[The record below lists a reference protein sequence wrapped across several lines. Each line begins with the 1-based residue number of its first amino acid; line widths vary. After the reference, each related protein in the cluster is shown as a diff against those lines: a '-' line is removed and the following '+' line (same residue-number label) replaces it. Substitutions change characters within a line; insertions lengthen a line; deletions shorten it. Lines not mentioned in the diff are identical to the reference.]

1 MLSVEEG
8 NVLLKSIETLGC
20 VENKMRIITAFRV
33 SKILKKI
40 AEKC

>member
-20 VENKMRIITAFRV
+20 VENKTCINTAFST

>member
-20 VENKMRIITAFRV
+20 VENKTRINTAFDAP
-33 SKILKKI
+33 KFLKKI
-40 AEKC
+40 PEKC